1 MILQPHETERFYRIW
16 FAMLSYANRRQM
28 LDILK

>member
-1 MILQPHETERFYRIW
+1 MILQPHRTERFYRIW
-16 FAMLSYANRRQM
+16 FAMLSYVNRRLK